1 MEEQEKLLRR
11 EYHNK
16 DDDAAEKDL
25 FIQQRINNLKE
36 WKARAIQ
43 QLKFQHQ
50 KLRMAI
56 PISEF
61 QVASKQL
68 EVAKQRNNELVLRN
82 SKLAKQISDLQK
94 KLRDNMEAEEQLRYM
109 QELKDE
115 IEEEHEIVKKRL
127 EAFDPVFR
135 WENQVFSK
143 IALVL
148 KRAKISPMQ
157 AFEEFD
163 KSKDGNLQR
172 EEFIQAL
179 EMLKVYDLT

>member
-1 MEEQEKLLRR
+1 
-11 EYHNK
+11 
-16 DDDAAEKDL
+16 
-25 FIQQRINNLKE
+25 
-36 WKARAIQ
+36 
-43 QLKFQHQ
+43 
-50 KLRMAI
+50 
-56 PISEF
+56 
-61 QVASKQL
+61 
-68 EVAKQRNNELVLRN
+68 
-82 SKLAKQISDLQK
+82 
-94 KLRDNMEAEEQLRYM
+94 MEAEEQLRYM